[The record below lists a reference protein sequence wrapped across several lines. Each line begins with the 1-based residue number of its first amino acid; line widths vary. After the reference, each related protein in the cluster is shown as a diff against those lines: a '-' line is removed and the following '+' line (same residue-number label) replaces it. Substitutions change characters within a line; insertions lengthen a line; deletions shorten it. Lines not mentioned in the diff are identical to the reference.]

1 MNTTGVVI
9 SKAKKRIFSLKSNS
23 LLSSSTSL
31 LRLLLFAGC
40 ILKYFS
46 LKKGVLD
53 SMSDKTKK
61 NRI

>member
-9 SKAKKRIFSLKSNS
+9 SKAKKEFSLKSNS